1 MMNKLFKLII
11 FYLQLEDLF
20 LQSINSSRAEGECR
34 IVPIVEEHLFF
45 IALDKLADQKRFR
58 LKDKLFY
65 RLNDEFEIIDDHKK
79 RIYLDKISGE
89 KVEVTSADI
98 IRYGNEMIWKDFYFE
113 TEDKKEV
120 QL

>member
-1 MMNKLFKLII
+1 MMKNLFKLII

-20 LQSINSSRAEGECR
+20 LQSINNSRAEGEGR
-34 IVPIVEEHLFF
+34 IV
-45 IALDKLADQKRFR
+45 ALDKLADQKRFR

-79 RIYLDKISGE
+79 RIYLDKTSGQ
-89 KVEVTSADI
+89 KVEVTYADI
-98 IRYGNEMIWKDFYFE
+98 IRYGNEMIWEDFYFE
-113 TEDKKEV
+113 SEDKKEV